1 MQLTMSV
8 KNTFYYS
15 QVLLVVG
22 FWARLYNTT
31 YTKEKPIFY
40 LLRLIRLL
48 RPLKRPH
55 PTQRLYFQR
64 VFFLL
69 HLLVGL
75 GLANVAGVANVAICY
90 HRV

>member
-40 LLRLIRLL
+40 LLSLLRLL

-55 PTQRLYFQR
+55 PTQRLYFQC
-64 VFFLL
+64 VSFLL
-69 HLLVGL
+69 CLLGLGL
-75 GLANVAGVANVAICY
+75 GLASVANVASVASCY
-90 HRV
+90 H